1 MNILTSLP
9 QWKHCIG
16 MKNYVEI
23 KHCIEKN
30 TQTDSLIDTN
40 LSVDSRLLKIVKF
53 DWK

>member
-1 MNILTSLP
+1 MTSLL
-9 QWKHCIG
+9 QWNLCVG

-23 KHCIEKN
+23 KHCVEMN

-40 LSVDSRLLKIVKF
+40 LSFDCRILKIVKF